1 MKQSHKIIICT
12 IVLIIAI
19 VLILSWT
26 DMELF
31 IVKRFMLSGG
41 Q

>member
-1 MKQSHKIIICT
+1 MKQSHKIIVCA

-19 VLILSWT
+19 VMILSWS

-31 IVKRFMLSGG
+31 IVRRFMLSGG